1 MKLYII
7 GNGFDL
13 DLGIKS
19 SYNDFF
25 KSSQFEKLIK
35 PNSDCDF
42 AKYLS
47 KQVNNNTNIK
57 WVDIEIELKRY
68 VNNICSK
75 SATSFKEEFNSLT
88 KALQSYLLSVNVF
101 NTNDESKGSVLLAKK
116 IINDLH
122 SNQSTT
128 RIINFNYTSN
138 IVKLVEKFNRKN
150 YSTELIDL
158 IHVHG
163 KLDDEIILG
172 IEDGALIEQKEDFVF
187 LKKGMYQ
194 VYTNNKWHQSYLGAN
209 EITIFGHSLGE
220 SDQDVFKPM
229 FQNLLQIRDRSKVI
243 NIYFHPKDL
252 DYMSKRINDL
262 LDGAVT
268 AFKTLH
274 DLRFNPKWN

>member
-19 SYNDFF
+19 GYNDFLKSDQF
-25 KSSQFEKLIK
+25 KNLVN
-35 PNSDCDF
+35 PNTECDF
-42 AKYLS
+42 AKYLF
-47 KQVNNNTNIK
+47 KQINQESEVK

-122 SNQSTT
+122 GNQSTT

-187 LKKGMYQ
+187 LKKGMHQ

-229 FQNLLQIRDRSKVI
+229 FQNLLQTRDRSKVI

-252 DYMSKRINDL
+252 DYISKRINDL